1 MLDDEPDEPEP
12 ESEEDEP
19 DVLEVVAAG
28 VEDEEVLRLSV
39 R

>member
-1 MLDDEPDEPEP
+1 MDELDDELPEPDEESEP
-12 ESEEDEP
+12 EE
-19 DVLEVVAAG
+19 EVVDAG